1 MMGSLSIWHWLVFGL
16 VAVVVFGGRG
26 RLSSIMGDAA
36 KGIRAFQDGL
46 KGDGEGD
53 KPAAAPQAAAAA
65 PAAAPAPQVL
75 PQTDASKDTT
85 KN

>member
-1 MMGSLSIWHWLVFGL
+1 MMGSLSIWHWLIFGL

-46 KGDGEGD
+46 KGEGEGD
-53 KPAAAPQAAAAA
+53 KTAPPPSA
-65 PAAAPAPQVL
+65 L
-75 PQTDASKDTT
+75 SQTDATRDASKDSA
-85 KN
+85 KS

>member
-1 MMGSLSIWHWLVFGL
+1 MMGSMSIWHWLIFGL

-26 RLSSIMGDAA
+26 RLSSIMGDSA

-53 KPAAAPQAAAAA
+53 KPAAAPSA
-65 PAAAPAPQVL
+65 L
-75 PQTDASKDTT
+75 PQADATRDTSKDPA

>member
-1 MMGSLSIWHWLVFGL
+1 MMGSFSIWHWLIVAL
-16 VAVVVFGGRG
+16 VVVVVFGGRG

-53 KPAAAPQAAAAA
+53 KPAAAPSA
-65 PAAAPAPQVL
+65 L
-75 PQTDASKDTT
+75 PQADATRDTSKDPA

>member
-1 MMGSLSIWHWLVFGL
+1 MGGMFQPSHLIFIAIIALL
-16 VAVVVFGGRG
+16 VFGGRG

-46 KGDGEGD
+46 KGDPDAQKDAGATPSALSQTKTPEQD
-53 KPAAAPQAAAAA
+53 AP
-65 PAAAPAPQVL
+65 
-75 PQTDASKDTT
+75 